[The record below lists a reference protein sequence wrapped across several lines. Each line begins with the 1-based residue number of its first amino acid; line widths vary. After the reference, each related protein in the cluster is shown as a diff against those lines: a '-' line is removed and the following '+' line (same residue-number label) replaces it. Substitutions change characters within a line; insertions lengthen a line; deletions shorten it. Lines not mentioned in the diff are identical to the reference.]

1 MAVEMYKDVDTG
13 VVSAKDTI
21 IDDLVDVFRN
31 DDADMTFEEALSI
44 VRELSRSQGFYC
56 RLLQELEW
64 IKENDREQVE
74 QLEQDFE
81 LNNVKDNLDL
91 ILYFES

>member
-31 DDADMTFEEALSI
+31 DDDEITFEEANEAAI
-44 VRELSRSQGFYC
+44 EMFA
-56 RLLQELEW
+56 
-64 IKENDREQVE
+64 NMVE
-74 QLEQDFE
+74 AGAL
-81 LNNVKDNLDL
+81 VKV
-91 ILYFES
+91 E